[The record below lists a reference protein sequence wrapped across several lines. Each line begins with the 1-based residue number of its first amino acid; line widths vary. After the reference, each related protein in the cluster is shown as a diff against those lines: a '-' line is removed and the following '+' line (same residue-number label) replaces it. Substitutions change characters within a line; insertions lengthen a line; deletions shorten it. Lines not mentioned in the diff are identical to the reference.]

1 MTKTIKK
8 CLMTAMLFVLAL
20 VCFGLTMNFT
30 FAKADDPAVSEY
42 ETKFIADVDAFV
54 NANEGAYYVVG
65 EDGTVDAEALKASF
79 TDAVAKKIY
88 DANLMLSKIPGK
100 EYITR
105 ATYLDAKA
113 KYDNIYTVYK
123 TVLNVLNANAS
134 EMYDVAYKTNYATYS
149 LWTKVVKVRTDYN
162 ALSDAEKTC
171 FNLCS
176 ENGTDNLVAAEA
188 KIAS

>member
-8 CLMTAMLFVLAL
+8 CLMTATLFVLAL

-30 FAKADDPAVSEY
+30 FAKADELPVSEY

-54 NANEGAYYVVG
+54 TADGGAYYVV
-65 EDGTVDAEALKASF
+65 DGSGNIDVAALQASF
-79 TDAVAKKIY
+79 TKEISKKIY

-105 ATYLDAKA
+105 PEYLEAKV
-113 KYDNIYTVYK
+113 KYDRIYTEYK
-123 TVLNVLNANAS
+123 RVLNVLNANAS

-149 LWTKVVKVRTDYN
+149 L
-162 ALSDAEKTC
+162 
-171 FNLCS
+171 
-176 ENGTDNLVAAEA
+176 
-188 KIAS
+188 